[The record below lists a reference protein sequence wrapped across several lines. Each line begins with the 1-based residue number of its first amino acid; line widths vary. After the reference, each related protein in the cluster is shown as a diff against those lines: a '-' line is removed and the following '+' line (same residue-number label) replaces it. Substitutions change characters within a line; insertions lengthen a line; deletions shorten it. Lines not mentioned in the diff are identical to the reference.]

1 MTIRGYKEA
10 HTNLN
15 IWGWEDTSMKGN
27 TSESEDM
34 RKQGYQQASMN
45 LELWGCEDA
54 RTRENTHKSG
64 NMT

>member
-1 MTIRGYKEA
+1 
-10 HTNLN
+10 
-15 IWGWEDTSMKGN
+15 MKGN

-54 RTRENTHKSG
+54 RTQENTHKSG